1 MGPFDEQLDALK
13 AEQRELL
20 GSYAYAFAMGHG
32 CSIGDHPQFA
42 DVRRRAADLAARL
55 AELGGDLRPA

>member
-1 MGPFDEQLDALK
+1 MGPFDEQLAVLRS
-13 AEQRELL
+13 EQRELL

-42 DVRRRAADLAARL
+42 DVRRRVADLAARI
-55 AELGGDLRPA
+55 AELGGDVRPS